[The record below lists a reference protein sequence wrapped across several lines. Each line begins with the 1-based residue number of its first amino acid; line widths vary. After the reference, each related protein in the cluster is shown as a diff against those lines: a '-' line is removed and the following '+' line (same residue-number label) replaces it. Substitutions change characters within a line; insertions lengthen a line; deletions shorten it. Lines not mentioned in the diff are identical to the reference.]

1 MLPENLLLEL
11 AVLLLAGLAG
21 SFLIQ
26 FVKLPDVT
34 GYLIMGLLVG
44 PSVLGLLSEN
54 AVAGL
59 SAASDIAL
67 AFIAFTVGGE
77 FKLSYF
83 KRVGPTPI
91 VIACFESFGA
101 VFLVV
106 GCLVLAGFGLPFSL
120 CLGSIAAATAPAAT
134 VMVIKQYRAH
144 GPVTECLLSVVAI
157 DDATALI
164 AFGVAT
170 SMAKAMESGSGLS
183 LYSALI
189 SPLGEVL
196 ASLALGFVLGCVYT
210 FVLRFFPG
218 KSARLTLTIAFIL
231 LGAAVADVLGLSAL
245 LLCMMFSA
253 AYTNL
258 SRITG
263 EIYDMIDR
271 FTPPVF
277 CLFFVLSG
285 ADLKLSVLPTIGLV
299 GVIYVVVRVAG
310 KWLGAYLGARIMHA
324 DANIQKYLGPALLPQ
339 AGVAIGLS
347 FLAQQVVPQYADTI
361 RAVILCGTLIY
372 ELIGPAVSKT
382 ALQKAGEIEKGV

>member
-1 MLPENLLLEL
+1 MNLLLHL
-11 AVLLLAGLAG
+11 SVLLLAGLLG
-21 SFLIQ
+21 SFLIK
-26 FVKLPDVT
+26 FVRLPDVT
-34 GYLIMGLLVG
+34 GYLILGLLVG
-44 PSVLGLLSEN
+44 PSVLGLLDE
-54 AVAGL
+54 AAIGQM

-83 KRVGPTPI
+83 KRVGATPI
-91 VIACFESFGA
+91 VIAVFESFFA
-101 VFLVV
+101 VGLVV
-106 GCLVLAGFGLPFSL
+106 AGLLLAGFELPFAL

-134 VMVIKQYRAH
+134 VMVIKQYHAR

-170 SMAKAMESGSGLS
+170 SMAKTLESGAALS
-183 LYSALI
+183 LYSALG
-189 SPLGEVL
+189 SPLLEVG
-196 ASLALGFVLGCVYT
+196 ASLLLGFALGCAYT
-210 FVLRFFPG
+210 FALRFFKDKG
-218 KSARLTLTIAFIL
+218 TQLTLTIAFIL
-231 LGAAVADVLGLSAL
+231 LGAAVADELDLSAL

-253 AYTNL
+253 TFTNMARL
-258 SRITG
+258 TNEVYSA
-263 EIYDMIDR
+263 IDR
-271 FTPPVF
+271 FTPPIF

-285 ADLKLSVLPTIGLV
+285 ADLKLSVLPSIGVV
-299 GVIYVVVRVAG
+299 GVIYVVLRVVG
-310 KWLGAYLGARIMHA
+310 KWIGAALGARLMHA

-382 ALQKAGEIEKGV
+382 TLQKAGEIAPGV

>member
-1 MLPENLLLEL
+1 MNLLLHL
-11 AVLLLAGLAG
+11 SVLLLAGLLG
-21 SFLIQ
+21 SFLIK

-34 GYLIMGLLVG
+34 GYLILGLLVG
-44 PSVLGLLSEN
+44 PSVLGLLDE
-54 AVAGL
+54 AAIGQM

-83 KRVGPTPI
+83 KRVGATPI
-91 VIACFESFGA
+91 VIAAFESFFA
-101 VFLVV
+101 VGLVV
-106 GCLVLAGFGLPFSL
+106 AGLLAAGYSLPFAL

-134 VMVIKQYRAH
+134 VMVIKQYHAR

-170 SMAKAMESGSGLS
+170 SMAKTLESGAALS
-183 LYSALI
+183 LYSALG
-189 SPLGEVL
+189 SPLLEVG
-196 ASLALGFVLGCVYT
+196 ASLLLGFALGCAYT
-210 FVLRFFPG
+210 FALRFFKEKG
-218 KSARLTLTIAFIL
+218 TQLTLTIAFIL
-231 LGAAVADVLGLSAL
+231 LGAAVADELDLSAL

-253 AYTNL
+253 TFTNMARL
-258 SRITG
+258 TNEVYSA
-263 EIYDMIDR
+263 IDR
-271 FTPPVF
+271 FTPPIF

-285 ADLKLSVLPTIGLV
+285 ADLKLSVLPSIGVV
-299 GVIYVVVRVAG
+299 GVIYVVLRVVG
-310 KWLGAYLGARIMHA
+310 KWIGAALGARLMRA

-382 ALQKAGEIEKGV
+382 TLQKAGEIAPGA

>member
-1 MLPENLLLEL
+1 MNLLLHL
-11 AVLLLAGLAG
+11 SILLLAGLLG
-21 SFLIQ
+21 SFVIK

-34 GYLIMGLLVG
+34 GYLILGLLVG
-44 PSVLGLLSEN
+44 PSVLGLLDEAAIGQMS
-54 AVAGL
+54 V
-59 SAASDIAL
+59 ASDIAL

-83 KRVGPTPI
+83 KRVGATPI
-91 VIACFESFGA
+91 VIAVFESFFA
-101 VFLVV
+101 VGLVV
-106 GCLVLAGFGLPFSL
+106 AGLLAAGYNLPFAL

-134 VMVIKQYRAH
+134 VMVIKQYHAR

-170 SMAKAMESGSGLS
+170 SMAKTLESGAALS
-183 LYSALI
+183 LYSALG
-189 SPLGEVL
+189 SPLLEVG
-196 ASLALGFVLGCVYT
+196 ASLLLGFALGCAYT
-210 FVLRFFPG
+210 FALRFFKEKG
-218 KSARLTLTIAFIL
+218 TQLTLTIAFIL
-231 LGAAVADVLGLSAL
+231 LGAAVADELDLSAL

-253 AYTNL
+253 TFTNL
-258 SRITG
+258 ARLSN
-263 EIYDMIDR
+263 EVYSAIDR
-271 FTPPVF
+271 FTPPIF

-285 ADLKLSVLPTIGLV
+285 ADLKLSVLPSIGVV
-299 GVIYVVVRVAG
+299 GVIYVVLRVVG
-310 KWLGAYLGARIMHA
+310 KWIGAALGARLMHA

-382 ALQKAGEIEKGV
+382 TLQKAGEIAPGA

>member
-1 MLPENLLLEL
+1 MLPHHLLLEL

-21 SFLIQ
+21 SFLIKY
-26 FVKLPDVT
+26 VKLPDVT
-34 GYLIMGLLVG
+34 GYLLMGLLVG
-44 PSVLGLLSEN
+44 PSLLGLLSET
-54 AVAGL
+54 AVAEL
-59 SAASDIAL
+59 SVASDIAL

-91 VIACFESFGA
+91 VIACFESLGA
-101 VFLVV
+101 VLLVV
-106 GCLVLAGFGLPFSL
+106 GCLVIAGFGLPFSL

-134 VMVIKQYRAH
+134 VMVIKQYRAR

-164 AFGVAT
+164 AFGIAT
-170 SMAKAMESGSGLS
+170 SMAKTLETGAALN
-183 LYSALI
+183 LWSALV
-189 SPLGEVL
+189 SPLLEVL
-196 ASLALGFVLGCVYT
+196 GSLALGFALGCVYT
-210 FVLRFFPG
+210 FVMRFFPDKG
-218 KSARLTLTIAFIL
+218 SRLTLTIAFIL

-258 SRITG
+258 SRLTN
-263 EIYDMIDR
+263 EVYDAIDR
-271 FTPPVF
+271 FTPPIF

-299 GVIYVVVRVAG
+299 GVIYVLMRVAG
-310 KWLGAYLGARIMHA
+310 KWLGAFLGARLMHA
-324 DANIQKYLGPALLPQ
+324 DANIQKYLGPALIPQ

-347 FLAQQVVPQYADTI
+347 FLAQQIVPQYADTI
-361 RAVILCGTLIY
+361 RAVVLCGTLIY
-372 ELIGPAVSKT
+372 ELVGPAISKA
-382 ALQKAGEIEKGV
+382 ALQGAGEIRKGA

>member
-1 MLPENLLLEL
+1 MNLLLHL
-11 AVLLLAGLAG
+11 SILLLAGLLG
-21 SFLIQ
+21 SFVIK

-34 GYLIMGLLVG
+34 GYLILGLLVG
-44 PSVLGLLSEN
+44 PSVLGLLDEAAIGQMS
-54 AVAGL
+54 V
-59 SAASDIAL
+59 ASDIAL
-67 AFIAFTVGGE
+67 AFIALTVGGE

-83 KRVGPTPI
+83 KRVGATPI
-91 VIACFESFGA
+91 VIAVFESFFA
-101 VFLVV
+101 VGLVV
-106 GCLVLAGFGLPFSL
+106 AGLLAAGYNLPFAL

-134 VMVIKQYRAH
+134 VMVIKQYHAR

-170 SMAKAMESGSGLS
+170 SMAKTLESGAALS
-183 LYSALI
+183 LYSALG
-189 SPLGEVL
+189 SPLLEVG
-196 ASLALGFVLGCVYT
+196 ASLLLGFALGCAYT
-210 FVLRFFPG
+210 FALRFFKEKG
-218 KSARLTLTIAFIL
+218 TQLTLTIAFIL
-231 LGAAVADVLGLSAL
+231 LGAAVADELDLSAL

-253 AYTNL
+253 TFTNL
-258 SRITG
+258 ARLSN
-263 EIYDMIDR
+263 EVYSAIDR
-271 FTPPVF
+271 FTPPIF

-285 ADLKLSVLPTIGLV
+285 ADLKLSVLPSIGVV
-299 GVIYVVVRVAG
+299 GVIYVVLRVAG
-310 KWLGAYLGARIMHA
+310 KWIGAALGARLMHA

-382 ALQKAGEIEKGV
+382 TLQKAGEIAPGA

>member
-1 MLPENLLLEL
+1 MNLLLHL
-11 AVLLLAGLAG
+11 SVLLLAGLLG
-21 SFLIQ
+21 SFLIK
-26 FVKLPDVT
+26 FVRLPDVT
-34 GYLIMGLLVG
+34 GYLILGLLVG
-44 PSVLGLLSEN
+44 PSVLGLLDE
-54 AVAGL
+54 AAIGQM

-83 KRVGPTPI
+83 KRVGATPI
-91 VIACFESFGA
+91 VIAVFESFFA
-101 VFLVV
+101 VGLVV
-106 GCLVLAGFGLPFSL
+106 AGLLLAGFELPFAL

-134 VMVIKQYRAH
+134 VMVIKQYHAR

-170 SMAKAMESGSGLS
+170 SMAKTLESGAALS
-183 LYSALI
+183 LYSALG
-189 SPLGEVL
+189 SPLLEVG
-196 ASLALGFVLGCVYT
+196 ASLLLGFALGCAYT
-210 FVLRFFPG
+210 FALRFFKDKG
-218 KSARLTLTIAFIL
+218 AQLTLTIAFIL
-231 LGAAVADVLGLSAL
+231 LGAAVAGELDLSAL

-253 AYTNL
+253 TFTNMARL
-258 SRITG
+258 TNEVYSA
-263 EIYDMIDR
+263 IDR
-271 FTPPVF
+271 FTPPIF

-285 ADLKLSVLPTIGLV
+285 ADLKLSVLPSIGVV
-299 GVIYVVVRVAG
+299 GVIYVVLRVVG
-310 KWLGAYLGARIMHA
+310 KWIGAALGARLMHA
-324 DANIQKYLGPALLPQ
+324 DASIQKYLGPALLPQ

-382 ALQKAGEIEKGV
+382 TLQKAGEIEAGV

>member
-1 MLPENLLLEL
+1 MNLLLHL
-11 AVLLLAGLAG
+11 SVLLLAGLLG
-21 SFLIQ
+21 SFVIK

-34 GYLIMGLLVG
+34 GYLILGLLVG
-44 PSVLGLLSEN
+44 PSVLGLLDE
-54 AVAGL
+54 AAIGQM

-83 KRVGPTPI
+83 KRVGATPI
-91 VIACFESFGA
+91 VIAVFESFFA
-101 VFLVV
+101 VGLVV
-106 GCLVLAGFGLPFSL
+106 AGLLAAGYSLPFAL

-134 VMVIKQYRAH
+134 VMVIKQYHAR

-170 SMAKAMESGSGLS
+170 SMAKTLESGAALS
-183 LYSALI
+183 LYSALG
-189 SPLGEVL
+189 SPLLEVG
-196 ASLALGFVLGCVYT
+196 ASLLLGFALGCAYT
-210 FVLRFFPG
+210 FALRFFKEKG
-218 KSARLTLTIAFIL
+218 TQLTLTIAFIL
-231 LGAAVADVLGLSAL
+231 LGAAVADELDLSAL

-253 AYTNL
+253 TFTNL
-258 SRITG
+258 ARLSN
-263 EIYDMIDR
+263 EVYSAIDR
-271 FTPPVF
+271 FTPPIF

-285 ADLKLSVLPTIGLV
+285 ADLKLSVLPSIGVV
-299 GVIYVVVRVAG
+299 GVIYVVLRVAG
-310 KWLGAYLGARIMHA
+310 KWIGAALGARLMHA

-382 ALQKAGEIEKGV
+382 TLQKAGEIEAGV

>member
-1 MLPENLLLEL
+1 MLPHHLLLEL

-21 SFLIQ
+21 SFLIKY
-26 FVKLPDVT
+26 VKLPDVT
-34 GYLIMGLLVG
+34 GYLLMGLLVG
-44 PSVLGLLSEN
+44 PSLLGLLSET
-54 AVAGL
+54 AVAEL
-59 SAASDIAL
+59 SVASDIAL

-91 VIACFESFGA
+91 VIACFESLGA
-101 VFLVV
+101 VLLVV
-106 GCLVLAGFGLPFSL
+106 GCLVIAGFGLPFSL

-134 VMVIKQYRAH
+134 VMVIKQYRAR

-164 AFGVAT
+164 AFGIAT
-170 SMAKAMESGSGLS
+170 SMAKTLETGAALN
-183 LYSALI
+183 LWSALV
-189 SPLGEVL
+189 SPLLEVL
-196 ASLALGFVLGCVYT
+196 GSLALGFALGCVYT
-210 FVLRFFPG
+210 FVMRFFPDKG
-218 KSARLTLTIAFIL
+218 SRLTLTIAFIL

-258 SRITG
+258 SRLTN
-263 EIYDMIDR
+263 EVYDAIDR
-271 FTPPVF
+271 FTPPIF

-299 GVIYVVVRVAG
+299 GVIYVLMRVAG
-310 KWLGAYLGARIMHA
+310 KWLGAFLGARLMHA
-324 DANIQKYLGPALLPQ
+324 DANIQKYLGPALIPQ

-347 FLAQQVVPQYADTI
+347 FLAQQIVPQYADTI

-372 ELIGPAVSKT
+372 ELVGPAISKA
-382 ALQKAGEIEKGV
+382 ALQGAGEIRKGA

>member
-1 MLPENLLLEL
+1 MNLLLHL
-11 AVLLLAGLAG
+11 SVLLLAGLLG
-21 SFLIQ
+21 SFLIK
-26 FVKLPDVT
+26 FVRLPDVT
-34 GYLIMGLLVG
+34 GYLILGLLVG
-44 PSVLGLLSEN
+44 PSVLGLLDE
-54 AVAGL
+54 AAIGQM

-83 KRVGPTPI
+83 KRVGATPI
-91 VIACFESFGA
+91 VIAVFESFFA
-101 VFLVV
+101 VGLVV
-106 GCLVLAGFGLPFSL
+106 AGLLLAGFELPFAL

-134 VMVIKQYRAH
+134 VMVIKQYHAR

-170 SMAKAMESGSGLS
+170 SMAKTLESGAALS
-183 LYSALI
+183 LYSALG
-189 SPLGEVL
+189 SPLLEVG
-196 ASLALGFVLGCVYT
+196 ASLLLGFALGCAYT
-210 FVLRFFPG
+210 FALRFFKDKG
-218 KSARLTLTIAFIL
+218 AQLTLTIAFIL
-231 LGAAVADVLGLSAL
+231 LGAAVADELDLSAL

-253 AYTNL
+253 TFTNL
-258 SRITG
+258 ARITN
-263 EIYDMIDR
+263 EVYSAIDR
-271 FTPPVF
+271 FTPPIF

-285 ADLKLSVLPTIGLV
+285 ADLKLSVLPSIGVV
-299 GVIYVVVRVAG
+299 GVIYVVLRVVG
-310 KWLGAYLGARIMHA
+310 KWIGAALGARLMHA

-382 ALQKAGEIEKGV
+382 TLQKAGEIAPGV

>member
-1 MLPENLLLEL
+1 MNLLLHL
-11 AVLLLAGLAG
+11 SVLLLAGLLG
-21 SFLIQ
+21 SFLIK
-26 FVKLPDVT
+26 FVRLPDVT
-34 GYLIMGLLVG
+34 GYLILGLLVG
-44 PSVLGLLSEN
+44 PSVLGLLDE
-54 AVAGL
+54 AAIGQM

-83 KRVGPTPI
+83 KRVGATPI
-91 VIACFESFGA
+91 VIAVFESFFA
-101 VFLVV
+101 VGLVV
-106 GCLVLAGFGLPFSL
+106 AGLLAAGYSLPFAL

-134 VMVIKQYRAH
+134 VMVIKQYHAR

-170 SMAKAMESGSGLS
+170 SMAKTLESGAALS
-183 LYSALI
+183 LYSALG
-189 SPLGEVL
+189 SPLLEVG
-196 ASLALGFVLGCVYT
+196 ASLLLGFALGCAYT
-210 FVLRFFPG
+210 FALRFFKEKG
-218 KSARLTLTIAFIL
+218 TQLTLTIAFIL
-231 LGAAVADVLGLSAL
+231 LGAAVADELDLSAL

-253 AYTNL
+253 TFTNL
-258 SRITG
+258 ARLSN
-263 EIYDMIDR
+263 EVYSAIDR
-271 FTPPVF
+271 FTPPIF

-285 ADLKLSVLPTIGLV
+285 ADLKLSVLPSIGVV
-299 GVIYVVVRVAG
+299 GVIYVVLRVAG
-310 KWLGAYLGARIMHA
+310 KWIGAALGARLMRA

-382 ALQKAGEIEKGV
+382 TLQKAGEIEAGA

>member
-1 MLPENLLLEL
+1 MNLLLHL
-11 AVLLLAGLAG
+11 SVLLLAGLLG
-21 SFLIQ
+21 SFLIK
-26 FVKLPDVT
+26 FVRLPDVT
-34 GYLIMGLLVG
+34 GYLILGLLVG
-44 PSVLGLLSEN
+44 PSVLGLLDE
-54 AVAGL
+54 AAIGQM

-83 KRVGPTPI
+83 KRVGATPI
-91 VIACFESFGA
+91 VIAVFESFFA
-101 VFLVV
+101 VGLVV
-106 GCLVLAGFGLPFSL
+106 GGLLLAGFELPFAL

-134 VMVIKQYRAH
+134 VMVIKQYHAR

-170 SMAKAMESGSGLS
+170 SMAKTLESGAALS
-183 LYSALI
+183 LYSALG
-189 SPLGEVL
+189 SPLLEVG
-196 ASLALGFVLGCVYT
+196 ASLLLGFALGCAYT
-210 FVLRFFPG
+210 FALRFFKDKG
-218 KSARLTLTIAFIL
+218 TQLTLTIAFIL
-231 LGAAVADVLGLSAL
+231 LGAAVADELDQSAL

-253 AYTNL
+253 TFTNMARL
-258 SRITG
+258 TNEVYSA
-263 EIYDMIDR
+263 IDR
-271 FTPPVF
+271 FTPPIF

-285 ADLKLSVLPTIGLV
+285 ADLKLSVLPSIGVV
-299 GVIYVVVRVAG
+299 GVIYVVLRVMG
-310 KWLGAYLGARIMHA
+310 KWIGAALGARLMHA

-382 ALQKAGEIEKGV
+382 TLQKAGEIAPGV

>member
-1 MLPENLLLEL
+1 MNLLLHL
-11 AVLLLAGLAG
+11 SVLLLAGLLG
-21 SFLIQ
+21 SFLIK
-26 FVKLPDVT
+26 FVRLPDVT
-34 GYLIMGLLVG
+34 GYLILGLLVG
-44 PSVLGLLSEN
+44 PSVLGLLDE
-54 AVAGL
+54 AAIGQM

-83 KRVGPTPI
+83 KRVGATPI
-91 VIACFESFGA
+91 VIAVFESFFA
-101 VFLVV
+101 VGLVV
-106 GCLVLAGFGLPFSL
+106 AGLLLAGFELPFAL

-134 VMVIKQYRAH
+134 VMVIKQYHAR

-170 SMAKAMESGSGLS
+170 SMAKTLESGAALS
-183 LYSALI
+183 LYSALG
-189 SPLGEVL
+189 SPLLEVG
-196 ASLALGFVLGCVYT
+196 ASLLLGFALGCAYT
-210 FVLRFFPG
+210 FALRFFKDKG
-218 KSARLTLTIAFIL
+218 AQLTLTIAFIL
-231 LGAAVADVLGLSAL
+231 LGAAVADELDLSAL

-253 AYTNL
+253 TFTNMARL
-258 SRITG
+258 TNEVYSA
-263 EIYDMIDR
+263 IDR
-271 FTPPVF
+271 FTPPIF

-285 ADLKLSVLPTIGLV
+285 ADLKLSVLPSIGVV
-299 GVIYVVVRVAG
+299 GVIYVVLRVVG
-310 KWLGAYLGARIMHA
+310 KWIGAALGARLMHA

-382 ALQKAGEIEKGV
+382 TLQKAGEIEAGV

>member
-1 MLPENLLLEL
+1 MNLLLHL
-11 AVLLLAGLAG
+11 SVLLLAGLLG
-21 SFLIQ
+21 SFLIK
-26 FVKLPDVT
+26 FVRLPDVT
-34 GYLIMGLLVG
+34 GYLILGLLVG
-44 PSVLGLLSEN
+44 PSVLGLLDE
-54 AVAGL
+54 AAIGQM

-83 KRVGPTPI
+83 KRVGATPI
-91 VIACFESFGA
+91 VIAVFESFFA
-101 VFLVV
+101 VGLVV
-106 GCLVLAGFGLPFSL
+106 AGLLLAGFELPFAL

-134 VMVIKQYRAH
+134 VMVIKQYHAR

-170 SMAKAMESGSGLS
+170 SMAKTLESGAALS
-183 LYSALI
+183 LYSALG
-189 SPLGEVL
+189 SPLLEVG
-196 ASLALGFVLGCVYT
+196 ASLLLGFALGCAYT
-210 FVLRFFPG
+210 FALRFFKDKG
-218 KSARLTLTIAFIL
+218 AQLTLTIAFIL
-231 LGAAVADVLGLSAL
+231 LGAAVADELDLSAL

-253 AYTNL
+253 TFTNMARL
-258 SRITG
+258 TNEVYSA
-263 EIYDMIDR
+263 IDR
-271 FTPPVF
+271 FTPPIF

-285 ADLKLSVLPTIGLV
+285 ADLKLSVLPSIGVV
-299 GVIYVVVRVAG
+299 GVIYVVLRVVG
-310 KWLGAYLGARIMHA
+310 KWIGAALGARLMHA
-324 DANIQKYLGPALLPQ
+324 DASIQKYLGPALLPQ

-382 ALQKAGEIEKGV
+382 TLQKAGEIEAGV

>member
-1 MLPENLLLEL
+1 MNLLLHL
-11 AVLLLAGLAG
+11 SILLLAGLLG
-21 SFLIQ
+21 SFVIK

-34 GYLIMGLLVG
+34 GYLILGLLVG
-44 PSVLGLLSEN
+44 PSVLGLLDEAAIGQMS
-54 AVAGL
+54 V
-59 SAASDIAL
+59 ASDIAL

-83 KRVGPTPI
+83 KRVGATPI
-91 VIACFESFGA
+91 VIAVFESFFA
-101 VFLVV
+101 VGLVV
-106 GCLVLAGFGLPFSL
+106 AGLLAAGYNLPFAL

-134 VMVIKQYRAH
+134 VMVIKQYHAR

-170 SMAKAMESGSGLS
+170 SMAKTLESGAALS
-183 LYSALI
+183 LYSALG
-189 SPLGEVL
+189 SPLLEVG
-196 ASLALGFVLGCVYT
+196 ASLLLGFALGCAYT
-210 FVLRFFPG
+210 FALRFFKEKG
-218 KSARLTLTIAFIL
+218 TQLTLTIAFIL
-231 LGAAVADVLGLSAL
+231 LGAAVADELDLSAL

-253 AYTNL
+253 TFTNL
-258 SRITG
+258 ARLSN
-263 EIYDMIDR
+263 EVYSAIDR
-271 FTPPVF
+271 FTPPIF

-285 ADLKLSVLPTIGLV
+285 ADLKLSVLPSIGVV
-299 GVIYVVVRVAG
+299 GVIYVVLRVAG
-310 KWLGAYLGARIMHA
+310 KWIGAALGARLMHA

-382 ALQKAGEIEKGV
+382 TLQKAGEIEAGA

>member
-1 MLPENLLLEL
+1 MNLLLHL
-11 AVLLLAGLAG
+11 SVLLLAGLLG
-21 SFLIQ
+21 SFLIK
-26 FVKLPDVT
+26 FVRLPDVT
-34 GYLIMGLLVG
+34 GYLILGLLVG
-44 PSVLGLLSEN
+44 PSVLGLLDE
-54 AVAGL
+54 AAIGQM

-83 KRVGPTPI
+83 KRVGATPI
-91 VIACFESFGA
+91 VIAVFESFFA
-101 VFLVV
+101 VGLVV
-106 GCLVLAGFGLPFSL
+106 AGLLLAGFELPFAL

-134 VMVIKQYRAH
+134 VMVIKQYHAR

-170 SMAKAMESGSGLS
+170 SMAKTLESGAALS
-183 LYSALI
+183 LYSALG
-189 SPLGEVL
+189 SPLLEVG
-196 ASLALGFVLGCVYT
+196 ASLLLGFALGCAYT
-210 FVLRFFPG
+210 FALRFFKEKG
-218 KSARLTLTIAFIL
+218 TQLTLTIAFIL
-231 LGAAVADVLGLSAL
+231 LGAAVADELDLSAL

-253 AYTNL
+253 TFTNMARL
-258 SRITG
+258 TNEVYSA
-263 EIYDMIDR
+263 IDR
-271 FTPPVF
+271 FTPPIF

-285 ADLKLSVLPTIGLV
+285 ADLKLSVLPSIGVV
-299 GVIYVVVRVAG
+299 GVIYVVLRVVG
-310 KWLGAYLGARIMHA
+310 KWIGAALGARLMHA

-382 ALQKAGEIEKGV
+382 TLQKAGEIEASV

>member
-1 MLPENLLLEL
+1 MNLLLHL
-11 AVLLLAGLAG
+11 SVLLLAGLLG
-21 SFLIQ
+21 SFVIK

-34 GYLIMGLLVG
+34 GYLILGLLVG
-44 PSVLGLLSEN
+44 PSVLGLLDE
-54 AVAGL
+54 AAIGQM

-83 KRVGPTPI
+83 KRVGATPI
-91 VIACFESFGA
+91 VIAVFESFFA
-101 VFLVV
+101 VGLVV
-106 GCLVLAGFGLPFSL
+106 AGLLAAGYSLPFAL

-134 VMVIKQYRAH
+134 VMVIKQYHAR

-170 SMAKAMESGSGLS
+170 SMAKTLESGAALS
-183 LYSALI
+183 LYSALG
-189 SPLGEVL
+189 SPLLEVG
-196 ASLALGFVLGCVYT
+196 ASLLLGFALGCAYT
-210 FVLRFFPG
+210 FALRFFKEKG
-218 KSARLTLTIAFIL
+218 AQLTLTIAFIL
-231 LGAAVADVLGLSAL
+231 LGAAVADELDLSAL

-253 AYTNL
+253 TFTNL
-258 SRITG
+258 ARLSN
-263 EIYDMIDR
+263 EVYSAIDR
-271 FTPPVF
+271 FTPPIF

-285 ADLKLSVLPTIGLV
+285 ADLKLSVLPSIGVV
-299 GVIYVVVRVAG
+299 GVIYVVLRVAG
-310 KWLGAYLGARIMHA
+310 KWIGAALGARLMHA

-382 ALQKAGEIEKGV
+382 TLQKAGEIAPGA

>member
-1 MLPENLLLEL
+1 MNLLLHL
-11 AVLLLAGLAG
+11 SVLLLAGLLG
-21 SFLIQ
+21 SFLIK
-26 FVKLPDVT
+26 FVRLPDVT
-34 GYLIMGLLVG
+34 GYLILGLLVG
-44 PSVLGLLSEN
+44 PSVLGLLDE
-54 AVAGL
+54 AAIGQM

-83 KRVGPTPI
+83 KRVGATPI
-91 VIACFESFGA
+91 VIAVFESFFA
-101 VFLVV
+101 VGLVV
-106 GCLVLAGFGLPFSL
+106 GGLLLAGFELPFAL

-134 VMVIKQYRAH
+134 VMVIKQYHAR

-170 SMAKAMESGSGLS
+170 SMAKTLESGAALS
-183 LYSALI
+183 LYSALG
-189 SPLGEVL
+189 SPLLEVG
-196 ASLALGFVLGCVYT
+196 ASLLLGFALGCAYT
-210 FVLRFFPG
+210 FALRFFKDKG
-218 KSARLTLTIAFIL
+218 TQLTLTIAFIL
-231 LGAAVADVLGLSAL
+231 LGAAVADELDLSAL

-253 AYTNL
+253 TFTNMARL
-258 SRITG
+258 TNEVYSA
-263 EIYDMIDR
+263 IDR
-271 FTPPVF
+271 FTPPIF

-285 ADLKLSVLPTIGLV
+285 ADLKLSVLPSIGVV
-299 GVIYVVVRVAG
+299 GVIYVVLRVMG
-310 KWLGAYLGARIMHA
+310 KWIGAALGARLMHA

-382 ALQKAGEIEKGV
+382 TLQKAGEIAPGV

>member
-1 MLPENLLLEL
+1 MNLLLHL
-11 AVLLLAGLAG
+11 SVLLLAGLLG
-21 SFLIQ
+21 SFLIK
-26 FVKLPDVT
+26 FVRLPDVT
-34 GYLIMGLLVG
+34 GYLILGLLVG
-44 PSVLGLLSEN
+44 PSVLGLLDE
-54 AVAGL
+54 AAIGQM

-83 KRVGPTPI
+83 KRVGATPI
-91 VIACFESFGA
+91 VIAVFESFFA
-101 VFLVV
+101 VGLVV
-106 GCLVLAGFGLPFSL
+106 AGLLLAGFELPFAL

-134 VMVIKQYRAH
+134 VMVIKQYHAR

-170 SMAKAMESGSGLS
+170 SMAKTLESGAALS
-183 LYSALI
+183 LYSALG
-189 SPLGEVL
+189 SPLLEVG
-196 ASLALGFVLGCVYT
+196 ASLLLGFALGCAYT
-210 FVLRFFPG
+210 FALRFFKDKG
-218 KSARLTLTIAFIL
+218 AQLTLTIAFIL
-231 LGAAVADVLGLSAL
+231 LGAAVADELDLSAL

-253 AYTNL
+253 TFTNMARL
-258 SRITG
+258 TNEVYSA
-263 EIYDMIDR
+263 IDR
-271 FTPPVF
+271 FTPPIF

-285 ADLKLSVLPTIGLV
+285 ADLKLSVLPSIGVV
-299 GVIYVVVRVAG
+299 GVIYVVLRVVG
-310 KWLGAYLGARIMHA
+310 KWIGAALGARLMHA
-324 DANIQKYLGPALLPQ
+324 NASIQKYLGPALLPQ

-382 ALQKAGEIEKGV
+382 TLQKAGEIEAGV

>member
-1 MLPENLLLEL
+1 MNLLLHL
-11 AVLLLAGLAG
+11 SVLLLAGLLG
-21 SFLIQ
+21 SFLIK
-26 FVKLPDVT
+26 FVRLPDVT
-34 GYLIMGLLVG
+34 GYLILGLLVG
-44 PSVLGLLSEN
+44 PSVLGLLDE
-54 AVAGL
+54 AAIGQM

-83 KRVGPTPI
+83 KRVGATPI
-91 VIACFESFGA
+91 VIAVFESFFA
-101 VFLVV
+101 VGLVV
-106 GCLVLAGFGLPFSL
+106 AGLLLAGFELPFAL

-134 VMVIKQYRAH
+134 VMVIKQYHAR

-170 SMAKAMESGSGLS
+170 SMAKTLESGAALS
-183 LYSALI
+183 LYSALG
-189 SPLGEVL
+189 SPLLEVG
-196 ASLALGFVLGCVYT
+196 ASLLLGFALGCAYT
-210 FVLRFFPG
+210 FALRFFKDKG
-218 KSARLTLTIAFIL
+218 AQLTLTIAFIL
-231 LGAAVADVLGLSAL
+231 LGAAVADELDLSAL

-253 AYTNL
+253 TFTNMARL
-258 SRITG
+258 TNEVYSA
-263 EIYDMIDR
+263 IDR
-271 FTPPVF
+271 FTPPIF

-285 ADLKLSVLPTIGLV
+285 ADLKLSVLPSIGVV
-299 GVIYVVVRVAG
+299 GVIYVVLRVMG
-310 KWLGAYLGARIMHA
+310 KWIGAALGARLMHA

-382 ALQKAGEIEKGV
+382 TLQKAGEIAPGV

>member
-11 AVLLLAGLAG
+11 AVLLLAGLLG
-21 SFLIQ
+21 SFLIK

-34 GYLIMGLLVG
+34 GYLILGLLVG
-44 PSVLGLLSEN
+44 PSVLGLLSES
-54 AVAGL
+54 AVSGL

-101 VFLVV
+101 VLLVV
-106 GCLVLAGFGLPFSL
+106 GALVAAGFSLPFSL

-134 VMVIKQYRAH
+134 VMVIKQYHAK

-170 SMAKAMESGSGLS
+170 SMAKALENGSGLS

-210 FVLRFFPG
+210 FVLRFFPE
-218 KSARLTLTIAFIL
+218 KSARLTLTIACIL
-231 LGAAVADVLGLSAL
+231 LGAAVADALGLSAL

-258 SRITG
+258 SRLTS
-263 EIYDMIDR
+263 EVYDMIDR
-271 FTPPVF
+271 FTPPIF

-310 KWLGAYLGARIMHA
+310 KWLGAWLGARLMHA

-372 ELIGPAVSKT
+372 ELVGPAVSKA
-382 ALQKAGEIEKGV
+382 ALQKAGEIQKGV

>member
-1 MLPENLLLEL
+1 MNLLLHL
-11 AVLLLAGLAG
+11 SVLLLAGLLG
-21 SFLIQ
+21 SFLIK
-26 FVKLPDVT
+26 FVRLPDVT
-34 GYLIMGLLVG
+34 GYLILGLLVG
-44 PSVLGLLSEN
+44 PSVLGLLDE
-54 AVAGL
+54 AAIGQM

-83 KRVGPTPI
+83 KRVGATPI
-91 VIACFESFGA
+91 VIAVFESFFA
-101 VFLVV
+101 VGLVV
-106 GCLVLAGFGLPFSL
+106 AGLLLAGFELPFAL

-134 VMVIKQYRAH
+134 VMVIKQYHAR

-170 SMAKAMESGSGLS
+170 SMAKTLESGAALS
-183 LYSALI
+183 LYSALG
-189 SPLGEVL
+189 SPLLEVG
-196 ASLALGFVLGCVYT
+196 ASLLLGFALGCAYT
-210 FVLRFFPG
+210 FALRFFKDKG
-218 KSARLTLTIAFIL
+218 TQLTLTIAFIL
-231 LGAAVADVLGLSAL
+231 LGAAVADELDLSAL

-253 AYTNL
+253 TFTNMARL
-258 SRITG
+258 TNEVYSA
-263 EIYDMIDR
+263 IDR
-271 FTPPVF
+271 FTPPIF

-285 ADLKLSVLPTIGLV
+285 ADLKLSVLPSIGVV
-299 GVIYVVVRVAG
+299 GVIYVVLRVVG
-310 KWLGAYLGARIMHA
+310 KWIGAALGARLMHA

-382 ALQKAGEIEKGV
+382 TLQKAGEIEAGV

>member
-1 MLPENLLLEL
+1 MNLLLHL
-11 AVLLLAGLAG
+11 SILLLAGLLG
-21 SFLIQ
+21 SFVIK

-34 GYLIMGLLVG
+34 GYLILGLLVG
-44 PSVLGLLSEN
+44 PSVLGLLDEAAIGQMS
-54 AVAGL
+54 V
-59 SAASDIAL
+59 ASDIAL

-83 KRVGPTPI
+83 KRVGATPI
-91 VIACFESFGA
+91 VIAVFESFFA
-101 VFLVV
+101 VGLVV
-106 GCLVLAGFGLPFSL
+106 AGLLAAGYNLPFAL

-134 VMVIKQYRAH
+134 VMVIKQYHAR

-170 SMAKAMESGSGLS
+170 SMAKTLESGAALS
-183 LYSALI
+183 LYSALG
-189 SPLGEVL
+189 SPLLEVG
-196 ASLALGFVLGCVYT
+196 ASLLLGFALGCAYT
-210 FVLRFFPG
+210 FALRFFKEKG
-218 KSARLTLTIAFIL
+218 TQLTLTIAFIL
-231 LGAAVADVLGLSAL
+231 LGAAVADELDLSAL

-253 AYTNL
+253 TFTNL
-258 SRITG
+258 ARLSN
-263 EIYDMIDR
+263 EVYSAIDR
-271 FTPPVF
+271 FTPPIF

-285 ADLKLSVLPTIGLV
+285 ADLKLSVLPSIGVV
-299 GVIYVVVRVAG
+299 GVIYVVLRVAG
-310 KWLGAYLGARIMHA
+310 KWIGAALGARLMHA

-382 ALQKAGEIEKGV
+382 TLQKAGEIAPGA

>member
-1 MLPENLLLEL
+1 MNLLLHL
-11 AVLLLAGLAG
+11 SVLLLAGLLG
-21 SFLIQ
+21 SFLIK
-26 FVKLPDVT
+26 FVRLPDVT
-34 GYLIMGLLVG
+34 GYLILGLLVG
-44 PSVLGLLSEN
+44 PSVLGLLDE
-54 AVAGL
+54 AAIGQM

-83 KRVGPTPI
+83 KRVGATPI
-91 VIACFESFGA
+91 VIAVFESFFA
-101 VFLVV
+101 VGLVV
-106 GCLVLAGFGLPFSL
+106 AGLLLAGFELPFAL

-134 VMVIKQYRAH
+134 VMVIKQYHAR

-170 SMAKAMESGSGLS
+170 SMAKTLESGAALS
-183 LYSALI
+183 LYSALG
-189 SPLGEVL
+189 SPLLEVG
-196 ASLALGFVLGCVYT
+196 ASLLLGFALGCAYT
-210 FVLRFFPG
+210 FALRFFKDKG
-218 KSARLTLTIAFIL
+218 AQLTLTIAFIL
-231 LGAAVADVLGLSAL
+231 LGAAVADELDLSAL

-253 AYTNL
+253 TFTNMARL
-258 SRITG
+258 TNEVYSA
-263 EIYDMIDR
+263 IDR
-271 FTPPVF
+271 FTPPIF

-285 ADLKLSVLPTIGLV
+285 ADLKLSVLPSIGVV
-299 GVIYVVVRVAG
+299 GVIYVVLRVVG
-310 KWLGAYLGARIMHA
+310 KWIGAALGARLMHA

-382 ALQKAGEIEKGV
+382 TLQKAGEIEASV

>member
-1 MLPENLLLEL
+1 MNLLLHL
-11 AVLLLAGLAG
+11 SILLLAGLLG
-21 SFLIQ
+21 SFVIK

-34 GYLIMGLLVG
+34 GYLILGLLVG
-44 PSVLGLLSEN
+44 PSVLGLLDEAAIGQMS
-54 AVAGL
+54 V
-59 SAASDIAL
+59 ASDIAL

-83 KRVGPTPI
+83 KRVGATPI
-91 VIACFESFGA
+91 VIAVFESFFA
-101 VFLVV
+101 VGLVV
-106 GCLVLAGFGLPFSL
+106 AGLLAAGYSLPFAL

-134 VMVIKQYRAH
+134 VMVIKQYHAR

-170 SMAKAMESGSGLS
+170 SMAKTLESGAALS
-183 LYSALI
+183 LYSALG
-189 SPLGEVL
+189 SPLLEVG
-196 ASLALGFVLGCVYT
+196 ASLLLGFALGCAYT
-210 FVLRFFPG
+210 FALRFFKEKG
-218 KSARLTLTIAFIL
+218 TQLTLTIAFIL
-231 LGAAVADVLGLSAL
+231 LGAAVADELDLSAL

-253 AYTNL
+253 TFTNL
-258 SRITG
+258 ARLSN
-263 EIYDMIDR
+263 EVYSAIDR
-271 FTPPVF
+271 FTPPIF

-285 ADLKLSVLPTIGLV
+285 ADLKLSVLPSIGVV
-299 GVIYVVVRVAG
+299 GVIYVVLRVAG
-310 KWLGAYLGARIMHA
+310 KWIGAALGARLMHA

-382 ALQKAGEIEKGV
+382 TLQKAGEIEAGA